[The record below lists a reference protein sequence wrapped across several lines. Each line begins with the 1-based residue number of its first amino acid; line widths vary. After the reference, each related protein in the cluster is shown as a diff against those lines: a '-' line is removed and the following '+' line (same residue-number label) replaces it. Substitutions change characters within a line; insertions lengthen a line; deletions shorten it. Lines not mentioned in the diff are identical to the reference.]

1 MVKSK
6 ELIYDDRED
15 TGRFELK
22 RHQVYASEMMDNL
35 DALALYYEAG
45 TGKTM
50 CVLDWAYRNAE
61 KGTLNSLLVI
71 CPASITG
78 VWASAIDKMI
88 QFKGYTKEGILRL
101 KSMVT
106 IRSFQK
112 TYRSETRTV
121 AHRDGSKSKVKQIAL
136 REDIDHY
143 WTAIVVD
150 EAHAIG
156 IHNSIQ
162 TKAALT
168 LSLKADRRY
177 ILTGTPI
184 SGGGG
189 GGDYKKLYG
198 QLKFLDNKVWGSYSD
213 FCKKYVTAYDVFRKP
228 ARYRVKELNEIMKE
242 YAIVARLDMCE
253 DMPEYSDIVVPVE
266 NREPAIYKKVR
277 KGDTEDYG
285 FKIRTSGTQ
294 YIKLLELVSGFLK
307 ADSTDIRRFNT
318 SKTDALTTLITS
330 TDDKVVIFCN
340 YRDSIDRVKEICE
353 KKGETVVFDGR
364 STSDTWRDFQYGGA
378 QYLICQYQSG
388 GVGIDLF
395 ASHTMIFYEPTTS
408 SLLAEQARARIRR
421 KGQTQ
426 RCIYYWL
433 ATANTIE
440 ANVVESVRAGVDVT
454 RDMLE
459 GWAMLE
465 DSHNKKKRAETKD
478 KQGREIVQLTDSE
491 GDE

>member
-1 MVKSK
+1 MV
-6 ELIYDDRED
+6 LYDDKRTD
-15 TGRFELK
+15 IPKFKLK
-22 RHQVYASEMMDNL
+22 EHQTYASNMMDNVN
-35 DALALYYEAG
+35 ALALYYEAG

-61 KGTLNSLLVI
+61 KGLLNSLLVI

-78 VWASAIDKMI
+78 VWASAIDNMI
-88 QFKGYTKEGILRL
+88 RFEGYTREGIARL
-101 KSMVT
+101 KSMIT

-112 TYRSETRTV
+112 TYRSESRTV
-121 AHRDGSKSKVKQIAL
+121 AHRDGSKSKHRTIEL

-162 TKAALT
+162 TKSALA

-198 QLKFLDNKVWGSYSD
+198 QLKFLDYKVWGSYSD
-213 FCKKYVTAYDVFRKP
+213 FCKKYVTAYDIFRKP
-228 ARYRVKELNEIMKE
+228 ARYRAQELNEIMQR

-253 DMPEYSDIVVPVE
+253 DMPEYSDVVIPVE

-277 KGDTEDYG
+277 SGDTEAYG
-285 FKIRTSGTQ
+285 FEVRTGGTQ

-318 SKTDALTTLITS
+318 SKTDALNTLLNS

-364 STSDTWRDFQYGGA
+364 SNGETWRAFQEGGA

-408 SLLAEQARARIRR
+408 ALLAEQARARIRR
-421 KGQTQ
+421 KGQTK

-440 ANVVESVRAGVDVT
+440 ADVVEAVRRGVDVT

-459 GWAMLE
+459 QWAKAE
-465 DSHNKKKRAETKD
+465 ESKNKARKAQEKD
-478 KQGREIVQLTDSE
+478 KQGREIVQTDTE
-491 GDE
+491 

>member
-1 MVKSK
+1 MIV
-6 ELIYDDRED
+6 LPMYDDTRED
-15 TGRFELK
+15 IPKFEL
-22 RHQVYASEMMDNL
+22 REHQTYASNMMDNV
-35 DALALYYEAG
+35 DALAIYYEAG

-61 KGTLNSLLVI
+61 KGLLNSLLVI

-78 VWASAIDKMI
+78 VWASAIDNMI
-88 QFKGYTKEGILRL
+88 RFKGYTREGIARL
-101 KSMVT
+101 KSMIT

-121 AHRDGSKSKVKQIAL
+121 AHRDGSKTKTKRIEL

-156 IHNSIQ
+156 MHNSIQ

-198 QLKFLDNKVWGSYSD
+198 QLKFLDPKIWGSYSD
-213 FCKKYVTAYDVFRKP
+213 FCKRYVTAYDIFRKP
-228 ARYRVKELNEIMKE
+228 ARYKADELNALMQQ

-253 DMPEYSDIVVPVE
+253 DMPEYSDVVIPIE

-277 KGDTEDYG
+277 SGDTSDYG
-285 FKIRTSGTQ
+285 FEVRTGGTQ

-307 ADSTDIRRFNT
+307 ADSTEIRRFNT
-318 SKTDALTTLITS
+318 SKTDALNTLLQS

-353 KKGETVVFDGR
+353 KKGETVVYDGR

-408 SLLAEQARARIRR
+408 ALLAEQARARIRR
-421 KGQTQ
+421 KGQTK

-440 ANVVESVRAGVDVT
+440 TDVVNAVRRGVDVT
-454 RDMLE
+454 RSMLE

-465 DSHNKKKRAETKD
+465 DQKNRKKKAELKD
-478 KQGREIVQLTDSE
+478 RQGREVAETDT
-491 GDE
+491 D